1 MKGLSVAAV
10 VSVSVATSREIAAP
24 SAGAQELSAG
34 GFSPNSPGEPEL
46 VTLGSS
52 QDTS

>member
-24 SAGAQELSAG
+24 SAGAQELNAG
-34 GFSPNSPGEPEL
+34 RFPPNSPGKPEL
-46 VTLGSS
+46 IDRKSVV
-52 QDTS
+52 